1 MWIIEI
7 FAEGPG
13 GWGLQAWG
21 ARDGFF
27 RERESGPLIPDR
39 LEPEAPVL
47 STCSVHPFNQRWFR
61 ELPPSAR
68 HHPGGAGVQQ

>member
-39 LEPEAPVL
+39 LEPEAPRNPRRNCL
-47 STCSVHPFNQRWFR
+47 
-61 ELPPSAR
+61 
-68 HHPGGAGVQQ
+68 